1 MFRTVL
7 AILVILAFGVPVE
20 AEAPAKLK
28 VGKPVVCRGELA
40 SELDISGGVVVGDF
54 LLVISNEA
62 HGVQVLKDSGE
73 REYKVVGFI
82 ALAPKGTDLDI
93 EALTADGTT
102 IYATGSHSKLRKIG
116 RKDGPDGGIGP
127 VVAIPTR
134 DQVFRF
140 PLRPDGTA
148 GKIESVGLRKILD
161 ADPVLKAFGSMASKE
176 NGVDI
181 EGVAFKDGKLH
192 FGFRGPVLR
201 DNWCPVLVG
210 EFDSLKKAEL
220 RYVQLGGRGIRD
232 IAAIRDGFLILAGPM
247 GDAEL
252 SFQIYHW
259 DGTSGLP
266 HREANTHARLID
278 VLPSGP
284 KHRPEGL
291 VVTKETDKT
300 TELIVLHDGVAG
312 GDPTKC
318 VLEWK
323 K

>member
-7 AILVILAFGVPVE
+7 AIFVSIVIGVPVD
-20 AEAPAKLK
+20 AESPAKLK
-28 VGKPVVCRGELA
+28 VGKPVVFQGELTGN
-40 SELDISGGVVVGDF
+40 LDISGGVVVGEF

-62 HGVQVLKDSGE
+62 HGVQVLKDTGE

-93 EALTADGTT
+93 EAITADGAT
-102 IYATGSHSKLRKIG
+102 IYVTGSHSKLRRIG
-116 RKDGPDGGIGP
+116 RKDGPDGGIGTTL
-127 VVAIPTR
+127 AIPTR

-148 GKIESVGLRKILD
+148 GKVEAVGLRNVID
-161 ADPVLKAFGSMASKE
+161 ADPVLKVFGPMASKE

-181 EGVAFKDGKLH
+181 EGLSLKGGKLH

-210 EFDSLKKAEL
+210 EFDGLKKAEL

-232 IAAIRDGFLILAGPM
+232 IVAVRDGFLILAGPM

-266 HREANTHARLID
+266 HREGNSRARLID
-278 VLPSGP
+278 ALPSGP

-291 VVTKETDKT
+291 VVTRETDKT